1 MRGHILFLVVCFPSF
16 YFSQILDI
24 TPSFPT
30 QQDQVTIVYDATQG
44 NGALTGQAEVYC
56 HTGLIT
62 QASSGPSSWQHV
74 QGNWGAADPNVLMT
88 SLGNNLFEIIID
100 IPSFYGFPGGTEV
113 YQLAF
118 VFRNADGSIVGRDS
132 DGSDIFYDVYPV
144 NGPLVCELFNPV
156 GDIVLLDVGENI
168 NIVGESNLNAK
179 LSVYWDNVLVDSQVN
194 TTAISVP
201 YTVTTE
207 GTHNLVL
214 IADNGI
220 NSPSDSVSV
229 MVNPS
234 VDIADPPSGTVLG
247 ANYIDDSTVV
257 LELYAPDKNHVYVI
271 GDFNNWMP
279 STAFHMSRGTDN
291 ATWWLKISGLTPG
304 NTYGY
309 QYYIDGEMKV
319 ADPLS
324 QVILDPDN
332 DWFISADTYPDPHPY
347 PTNQTSGFVSMLYPG
362 SMDYQWTNSVF
373 SGAQNKD
380 LIIYELLVRD
390 FTEDRNYQ
398 TLIDTLD
405 YLDYLGINAI
415 ELMPPG
421 EFENNESWGYN
432 PSFHMALDKYYGTP
446 DKFKEFVDSC
456 HSRGISVIV
465 DMVLNHA
472 FGQSPMVNMY
482 WDAVNNKPAANNPW
496 FNEDCP
502 HEPYCWGYDIDH
514 TSQATK
520 DYMDRVNLFWI
531 EEYKVDGFRF
541 DFTKGF
547 VNSSANYST
556 ERMDIL
562 KRMADTIWSIKPEAY
577 VILEH
582 WSDNNEEKILA
593 EYGMML
599 WGNITHEYQDAAMG
613 YTNSSNLSNGVYLNR
628 SWDVPHLVSY
638 MESHDEE
645 RMMFKNI
652 TFGDATNSS
661 HNTQNSYV
669 ALTRMQAAA
678 TIFLLQPGP
687 KMIWQF
693 GELGYDISIEDP
705 CRTCNKPVLWNYF
718 EEPRRRQLYDVY
730 SALIHLRNTYPTFQ
744 TLDVDYALGGAFKRL
759 RHNHTDMNA
768 ITLTNFNV
776 QEQSGIP
783 AFHHTGW
790 WYEYFSG
797 DSILVSDVN
806 ASLLLPPGGYVV
818 YTDVQ
823 LEMPDILQTDLS
835 LSEQENDGFGVSI
848 YPNPV
853 EHEVHVQIES
863 SENQLIKLKIIDSK
877 GRLVYKLER
886 YVYKGSNGILIPVYS
901 IGNGIYYLEIEIS
914 GAKLIRKIAI
924 QR

>member
-1 MRGHILFLVVCFPSF
+1 MRVLILFLVASIPSF
-16 YFSQILDI
+16 YFGQRLDL

-30 QQDQVTIVYDATQG
+30 QQNQVTIVYDATQG

-62 QASSGPSSWQHV
+62 QASSGPGAWQHV
-74 QGNWGAADPNVLMT
+74 QGNWGTADPNVLMT
-88 SLGNNLFEIIID
+88 SLGNNLFEIVID
-100 IPSFYGFPGGTEV
+100 IPSFYGFTGGTEV
-113 YQLAF
+113 YKLAF
-118 VFRNADGSIVGRDS
+118 VFRNADGSIVGRDT

-156 GDIVLLDVGENI
+156 GDLVLVDVGDPI
-168 NIVGESNLNAK
+168 NILGESNLNAE
-179 LSVYWDNVLVDSQVN
+179 LSVYWDNVLIDSQVN
-194 TTAISVP
+194 STTISVP
-201 YTVTTE
+201 YTVSTE
-207 GTHNLVL
+207 GTHSLVL
-214 IADNGI
+214 IADNGM
-220 NSPSDSVSV
+220 NSASDTISIL
-229 MVNPS
+229 VNPS
-234 VDIADPPSGTVLG
+234 VNVVDPPGGTVLG

-279 STAFHMSRGTDN
+279 SVDFHMNRGTDE
-291 ATWWLKISGLTPG
+291 ASWWLEISGLTPG
-304 NTYGY
+304 NAYGY
-309 QYYIDGEMKV
+309 QYYIDGEIKV

-324 QVILDPDN
+324 QVVLDPDN
-332 DWFISADTYPDPHPY
+332 DWFISSETYSDPHPY
-347 PTNQTSGFVSMLYPG
+347 PTNKTSGFVSMLYPG
-362 SMDYQWTNSVF
+362 SVEYEWTNSTF
-373 SGAQNKD
+373 SGAENKD

-390 FTEDRNYQ
+390 FTHDRNYQ

-405 YLDYLGINAI
+405 YLETLGINAI

-496 FNEDCP
+496 FNVDCP

-520 DYMDRVNLFWI
+520 DYIDRVNLFWI
-531 EEYKVDGFRF
+531 DEYKVDGFRF

-556 ERMDIL
+556 DRINIL
-562 KRMADTIWSIKPEAY
+562 KRMADTIWSVDPETY
-577 VILEH
+577 IILEH

-599 WGNITHEYQDAAMG
+599 WGNITHAYQDAAMG
-613 YTNSSNLSNGVYLNR
+613 YTNSSNLSNGVYSNR
-628 SWDVPHLVSY
+628 SWDLPHLVTY

-645 RMMFKNI
+645 RMMFKNL
-652 TFGDATNSS
+652 TFGNASNSS
-661 HNTQNSYV
+661 HNATNSYV

-693 GELGYDISIEDP
+693 GELGYDISIDDP

-730 SALIHLRNTYPTFQ
+730 AALIDLRKTYPTFQ
-744 TLDVDYALGGAFKRL
+744 TLDVDYSLGGALKRL

-776 QEQSGIP
+776 VEQSGIP

-797 DSILVSDVN
+797 DSIYVSDVN
-806 ASLLLPPGGYVV
+806 ASLMLPPGGYVV
-818 YTDVQ
+818 YTDVR
-823 LEMPDILQTDLS
+823 LETPLILETDLGLTS
-835 LSEQENDGFGVSI
+835 NELGVTKF
-848 YPNPV
+848 YAFPNPV
-853 EHEVHVQIES
+853 TDELYMEINALDHGPAHLSIWDPNGRIAIEK
-863 SENQLIKLKIIDSK
+863 ELLLKQGANEFS
-877 GRLVYKLER
+877 
-886 YVYKGSNGILIPVYS
+886 IPVNGFEAGLYFIELNYS
-901 IGNGIYYLEIEIS
+901 GKREV
-914 GAKLIRKIAI
+914 RKISI
-924 QR
+924 Q

>member
-16 YFSQILDI
+16 CFSQILDI

-44 NGALTGQAEVYC
+44 NGALTGQAEIYC

-62 QASSGPSSWQHV
+62 QASSGPGSWQHV

-118 VFRNADGSIVGRDS
+118 VFRNADGSIVGRDT

-156 GDIVLLDVGENI
+156 GDIVLLDVGDNI
-168 NIVGESNLNAK
+168 NILGESNLIAS
-179 LSVYWDNVLVDSQVN
+179 LSVFWDNVLIDSQVN
-194 TTAISVP
+194 STTISVP
-201 YTVTTE
+201 YTVSTD

-220 NSPSDSVSV
+220 NSPSDSISI

-234 VDIADPPSGTVLG
+234 VNVADPPGGTVLG
-247 ANYIDDSTVV
+247 ANYIDDSTVI

-279 STAFHMSRGTDN
+279 SVAFHMNRGTDG

-304 NTYGY
+304 NAYGY

-332 DWFISADTYPDPHPY
+332 DWFISADSYPNPHPY

-362 SMDYQWTNSVF
+362 SIDYEWTISNF
-373 SGAQNKD
+373 SGAENKD

-390 FTEDRNYQ
+390 FTHDRNYQ

-405 YLDYLGINAI
+405 YLETLGINAI

-496 FNEDCP
+496 FNVDCP
-502 HEPYCWGYDIDH
+502 HEPFCWGYDIDH

-531 EEYKVDGFRF
+531 SEYKVDGFRF

-556 ERMDIL
+556 ERINIL
-562 KRMADTIWSIKPEAY
+562 KRMADTIWSVYPETY

-599 WGNITHEYQDAAMG
+599 WGNITHAYQDAAMG

-652 TFGDATNSS
+652 TFGNTSNSS

-687 KMIWQF
+687 KLIWQF

-705 CRTCNKPVLWNYF
+705 CRTCVKPVLWNYF

-730 SALIHLRNTYPTFQ
+730 AALIHLRNTYPTFQ

-797 DSILVSDVN
+797 DSIYVSDVN
-806 ASLLLPPGGYVV
+806 ASLILPAGGYVV
-818 YTDVQ
+818 YTDVR
-823 LEMPDILQTDLS
+823 LETPLILETDL
-835 LSEQENDGFGVSI
+835 GFTSNELGVTKF
-848 YPNPV
+848 YAFPNPV
-853 EHEVHVQIES
+853 TDELYMEINAINHGPAHLSILDPNGRIAIEK
-863 SENQLIKLKIIDSK
+863 ELLLKQGTNDFS
-877 GRLVYKLER
+877 
-886 YVYKGSNGILIPVYS
+886 IPVDRFEAGLYFIELNYS
-901 IGNGIYYLEIEIS
+901 GKREV
-914 GAKLIRKIAI
+914 RKISI
-924 QR
+924 Q

>member
-1 MRGHILFLVVCFPSF
+1 MRSHILFLLVCFPSF
-16 YFSQILDI
+16 CFSQILDI

-30 QQDQVTIVYDATQG
+30 QQNQVTIVYDATQG
-44 NGALTGQAEVYC
+44 NGALTGQAEIYC

-62 QASSGPSSWQHV
+62 QASSGPGSWQHV
-74 QGNWGAADPNVLMT
+74 QGNWGAADPSVLMT
-88 SLGNNLFEIIID
+88 SLGNNLFEIVID

-118 VFRNADGSIVGRDS
+118 VFRNVDGSIVGRDT

-201 YTVTTE
+201 YTVSTE
-207 GTHNLVL
+207 GTHSLVL
-214 IADNGI
+214 TADNGI
-220 NSPSDSVSV
+220 NSPSDSISI

-234 VDIADPPSGTVLG
+234 VNVADPPSGTVLG
-247 ANYIDDSTVV
+247 ANYIDDSTVI

-304 NTYGY
+304 NAYGY
-309 QYYIDGEMKV
+309 QYYIDGELKV

-324 QVILDPDN
+324 QVVLDPNN

-362 SMDYQWTNSVF
+362 SIDYEWTNSNF

-398 TLIDTLD
+398 TIIDTLD
-405 YLDYLGINAI
+405 YLDNLGINAI

-482 WDAVNNKPAANNPW
+482 WDAVNNEPAANNPW
-496 FNEDCP
+496 FNVDCP

-599 WGNITHEYQDAAMG
+599 WGNITHAYQDAAMG

-687 KMIWQF
+687 KLIWQF
-693 GELGYDISIEDP
+693 GELGYDISIDDP

-823 LEMPDILQTDLS
+823 LEMPDILETDLS
-835 LSEQENDGFGVSI
+835 LSEQDNDGFGVSI

-853 EHEVHVQIES
+853 EHEINVQIKS
-863 SENQLIKLKIIDSK
+863 SKNQLIKLKIIDSK
-877 GRLVYKLER
+877 GRVESKQER
-886 YVYKGSNGILIPVYS
+886 FVNKGINDMLIPVLS
-901 IGNGIYYLEIEIS
+901 IGNGIYYLEIVFS
-914 GAKLIRKIAI
+914 GSKLIRKIAI